1 MKITST
7 TTIVLLLLA
16 LLVALVFN
24 LPGKA
29 TFAGSHTVYKTR
41 DASGIPE
48 YGDAFFCEKCH
59 PSIVG
64 NVTGSIAHNS
74 TACICHGYY
83 PNYTKLYGP
92 YGESGNYSINLKHNL
107 TKNIY
112 CTNCHTNYNDTGDIP
127 IGSGVNARNQSA
139 HYINLNS
146 SNLSDIYVRAWKYF
160 NRSFG
165 PLD

>member
-1 MKITST
+1 MKLGS
-7 TTIVLLLLA
+7 TTIVLLLA
-16 LLVALVFN
+16 AFMVAVTIN
-24 LPGKA
+24 LPSKA
-29 TFAGSHTVYKTR
+29 SFFGGSHTVVKTR
-41 DASGIPE
+41 NTTQ
-48 YGDAFFCEKCH
+48 YGDAYFCEKCH

-83 PNYTKLYGP
+83 PNYTKMTGP
-92 YGESGNYSINLKHNL
+92 YGESLDYNINVKHNL

-127 IGSGVNARNQSA
+127 IGNSVNAKNQSA

-146 SNLSDIYVRAWKYF
+146 SNLTEIYDRAWTYF

-165 PLD
+165 PLE

>member
-7 TTIVLLLLA
+7 TTIILLFTA
-16 LLVALVFN
+16 MIVALIFN

-29 TFAGSHTVYKTR
+29 TLYGSHTLYKTR
-41 DASGIPE
+41 NSSA
-48 YGDAFFCEKCH
+48 YGDAYFCEKCH
-59 PSIVG
+59 PQIVG

-92 YGESGNYSINLKHNL
+92 YGENYNYSINLQHNL

-112 CTNCHTNYNDTGDIP
+112 CTNCHTRYNDTGGIA
-127 IGSGVNARNQSA
+127 IGNDVDARNQSA
-139 HYINLNS
+139 HYIFLNS
-146 SNLSDIYVRAWKYF
+146 SNLTEIYNRSWYYF

-165 PLD
+165 PL